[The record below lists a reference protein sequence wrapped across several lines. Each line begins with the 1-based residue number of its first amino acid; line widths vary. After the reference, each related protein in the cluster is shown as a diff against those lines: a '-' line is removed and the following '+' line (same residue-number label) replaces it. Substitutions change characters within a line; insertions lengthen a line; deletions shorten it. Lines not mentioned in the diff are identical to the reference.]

1 MQETARDLG
10 AALIHS
16 NTVRAT
22 VYATLAARL
31 ASVPLVWHMRDFWL
45 SEAEPATKW
54 PDRMSKFILCRMAA
68 VVLTN
73 SRAVARHLPNSPKL
87 SVLYNG
93 IDLSH
98 FDQAYTPPPT
108 EPPPTEPPSVR
119 PPVFHPK
126 PRLLA

>member
-1 MQETARDLG
+1 
-10 AALIHS
+10 
-16 NTVRAT
+16 
-22 VYATLAARL
+22 
-31 ASVPLVWHMRDFWL
+31 MRDFWL

-54 PDRMSKFILCRMAA
+54 PDRMSKVILSRMATM
-68 VVLTN
+68 VLTN

-98 FDQAYTPPPT
+98 FDQAHIAVANRAEPPT
-108 EPPPTEPPSVR
+108 KPWYVR

-126 PRLLA
+126 PRSLA